1 MKLQHNIDLAPYN
14 SFGVS
19 VTAARYAEV
28 ESAEQAAQL
37 FALPEMSSSPWMA
50 LGDGCNVLFT
60 GDYNGTIVR
69 VSDTSICIESEDEQS
84 TTLRVGGGVE
94 WDNLV
99 EWCVTHDLWGVE
111 NLSLIPGTVGAC
123 PVQNI
128 GAYGAEAA
136 DTIVGVVI
144 WDVALGAVRE
154 LSNVECGF
162 GYRESVFKHELKGK
176 ALVLAVRFRMSKRA
190 NPRLDYGDVKARVEA
205 LGGPS
210 LRNIRTAIVEIRQA
224 KLPDHKKVG
233 NAGSFFKNPVVEAS
247 VAERIKAEWP
257 DAPTYPTAEEGKVKL
272 AAGWLIDKCGWKG
285 GSLGRAGVHDRQ
297 ALVLINLGG
306 ATAQEVITLA
316 DTIRRDVAAKFGV
329 DISPEVNI
337 V

>member
-1 MKLQHNIDLAPYN
+1 MKIEQNIDLAPYN

-28 ESAEQAAQL
+28 DSAEQAAWL
-37 FALPEMSSSPWMA
+37 FAQPEITTSQWMP
-50 LGDGCNVLFT
+50 LGNGCNVLFT

-69 VSDTSICIESEDEQS
+69 VSDTSILLESEDEQS
-84 TTLRVGGGVE
+84 ATLRVGGGVE
-94 WDNLV
+94 WDDMV
-99 EWCVTHDLWGVE
+99 EWCVNHNLWGVE

-136 DTIVGVVI
+136 DTIIGVVI
-144 WDVALGAVRE
+144 WDVNEGRVRE
-154 LSNVECGF
+154 LSPEECNF
-162 GYRESVFKHELKGK
+162 GYRESVFKHELKGR
-176 ALVLAVRFRMSKRA
+176 ALVLAVRFRLSKSA
-190 NPRLDYGDVKARVEA
+190 NPRLDYGDVRAKVEA
-205 LGGPS
+205 LGGPT
-210 LRNIRTAIVEIRQA
+210 LRNIRTAIVEIRRA

-257 DAPTYPTAEEGKVKL
+257 DAPTYPAAEQGKVKL

-285 GSLGRAGVHDRQ
+285 GRLGRAGVHDRQ

-316 DTIRRDVAAKFGV
+316 ETIRKDVASKFGV

>member
-1 MKLQHNIDLAPYN
+1 MKIEQNIDLAPYN

-28 ESAEQAAQL
+28 DSAEQAAWL
-37 FALPEMSSSPWMA
+37 FAQPEITTSQWMP

-69 VSDTSICIESEDEQS
+69 VSDTSILLESEDEQS
-84 TTLRVGGGVE
+84 ATLRVGGGVE
-94 WDNLV
+94 WDDMV
-99 EWCVTHDLWGVE
+99 EWCVNHNLWGVE

-136 DTIVGVVI
+136 DTIIGVVI
-144 WDVALGAVRE
+144 WDVNEGRVRE
-154 LSNVECGF
+154 LSPEECNF
-162 GYRESVFKHELKGK
+162 GYRESVFKHELKGR
-176 ALVLAVRFRMSKRA
+176 ALVLAVRFRLSKSA
-190 NPRLDYGDVKARVEA
+190 NPRLDYGDVRTKVEA
-205 LGGPS
+205 LGGPT
-210 LRNIRTAIVEIRQA
+210 LRNIRTAIVEIRRA

-233 NAGSFFKNPVVEAS
+233 NAGSFFKNPVVDAS

-257 DAPTYPTAEEGKVKL
+257 DAPTYPAAEQGKVKL

-316 DTIRRDVAAKFGV
+316 ETIRKDVASKFGV

>member
-1 MKLQHNIDLAPYN
+1 MKIEQNIDLAPYN

-28 ESAEQAAQL
+28 DSAEQAAWL
-37 FALPEMSSSPWMA
+37 FAQPEITASQWMP

-69 VSDTSICIESEDEQS
+69 VSDTSILLESEDEQS
-84 TTLRVGGGVE
+84 ATLRVGGGVE
-94 WDNLV
+94 WDDMV
-99 EWCVTHDLWGVE
+99 EWCVNHNLWGVE

-136 DTIVGVVI
+136 DTIIGVVI
-144 WDVALGAVRE
+144 WDVNEGRVRE
-154 LSNVECGF
+154 LSPEECNF
-162 GYRESVFKHELKGK
+162 GYRESVFKHELKGR
-176 ALVLAVRFRMSKRA
+176 ALVLAVRFRLSKSA
-190 NPRLDYGDVKARVEA
+190 NPRLDYGDVRTKVEA
-205 LGGPS
+205 LGGPT
-210 LRNIRTAIVEIRQA
+210 LRNIRTAIVEIRRA

-257 DAPTYPTAEEGKVKL
+257 DAPTYPAAEQGKVKL

-316 DTIRRDVAAKFGV
+316 ETIRKDVASKFGV

>member
-1 MKLQHNIDLAPYN
+1 MKIEQNIDLAPYN

-28 ESAEQAAQL
+28 DSAEQAAWL
-37 FALPEMSSSPWMA
+37 FAQPEITTSQWMP

-69 VSDTSICIESEDEQS
+69 VSDTSILLESEDEQS
-84 TTLRVGGGVE
+84 ATLRVGGGVE
-94 WDNLV
+94 WDDMV
-99 EWCVTHDLWGVE
+99 EWCVNHNLWGVE

-136 DTIVGVVI
+136 DTIIGVVI
-144 WDVALGAVRE
+144 WDVNEGCVRE
-154 LSNVECGF
+154 LSPEECNF
-162 GYRESVFKHELKGK
+162 GYRESVFKHELKGR
-176 ALVLAVRFRMSKRA
+176 ALVLAVRFRLSKSA
-190 NPRLDYGDVKARVEA
+190 NPRLDYGDVRAKVEA
-205 LGGPS
+205 LGGPT
-210 LRNIRTAIVEIRQA
+210 LRNIRTAIVEIRRA

-233 NAGSFFKNPVVEAS
+233 NAGSFFKNPVVDAS

-257 DAPTYPTAEEGKVKL
+257 DAPTYPAAEQGKVKL

-316 DTIRRDVAAKFGV
+316 ETIRKDVASKFGV